1 MRFFEIFFVPLHAKA
16 CERLRVGD
24 QRSGMAAHARP
35 SMQASWPSL
44 RSAVPLG
51 LSKNRRL
58 VSRKAAKLQTD
69 NNRQF
74 KEIIQIMATL
84 VLQVPDESLVSKVK
98 QACKMIVGVASVR
111 RLQPAK
117 KKVYDITKTAGY
129 REAMDD
135 VKHGRVTHHD
145 SVDDMFRSIL
155 GEEEFSKLRSSHV

>member
-1 MRFFEIFFVPLHAKA
+1 MR
-16 CERLRVGD
+16 
-24 QRSGMAAHARP
+24 
-35 SMQASWPSL
+35 
-44 RSAVPLG
+44 
-51 LSKNRRL
+51 
-58 VSRKAAKLQTD
+58 AAKRQTD

-84 VLQVPDESLVSKVK
+84 VLQIPDESLVSKVK

-135 VKHGRVTHHD
+135 VKHGRVHHAD
-145 SVDDMFRSIL
+145 SVDDMFKDIL
-155 GEEEFSKLRSSHV
+155 GEDIFNEIRRSNV